1 MVDGQRTKMV
11 IGKNPCHRFS
21 PLLAPKT
28 VLKGTKNERNDERKQ
43 KNARV
48 LLSANDI
55 SVNLC

>member
-1 MVDGQRTKMV
+1 MV

-21 PLLAPKT
+21 LLLAPKT

-43 KNARV
+43 KKARV

>member
-1 MVDGQRTKMV
+1 MV
-11 IGKNPCHRFS
+11 IGMGFRHRFS

-43 KNARV
+43 KKARV